1 MVSDPY
7 STQQMCILAN
17 VSVLIKLAQ
26 RKFKDQIVT

>member
-7 STQQMCILAN
+7 STQQKCILAN